1 MDGAKI
7 LLAAT
12 TRRAFSLYSRIL
24 LAAGHTV
31 DAAFDEPSVVQRL
44 REKTYDLLVLDM
56 DLETTEPLALLTT
69 VKRICPS
76 MLVVAT
82 SQQPE
87 ARDVIRSFRA
97 GAYDYLTSPI
107 MPSRLREIA
116 ERAAQIRIAGARRR
130 RMSEEL
136 ASERVR
142 VIDLKKRLGG
152 NDPFTRIIGT
162 SPRMRN
168 LVENLREVARTD
180 STVLLT
186 GESGTGKGMVA
197 RTIHEA
203 SDRSESPFVEANCVV
218 YSEGVLHSE
227 LFGHEKG
234 SFTGATNR
242 KRGRFELAN
251 GGSIF
256 LDEIGDIQPST
267 QLLLLRILQERTF
280 ERVGGEE
287 TMHADARLIAATNR
301 NLQEAMQRGEFRSD
315 LYFRLNVIPV
325 HLPSLREHRE
335 DVPELAR
342 HFVDQVTAR
351 VKRDVE
357 GFTDEV
363 LDAMMHYDWPGN
375 IRELENTVERMV
387 VLSHSRQL
395 GLADLPETVSTTTAA
410 RSMVAVEGT
419 LEDLEATRIRV
430 VLEECGGNKKLA
442 AMRLGIHRST
452 LYAKLK
458 KYSLDGAACRNS
470 GQEPSESATVTEKGM
485 NSEALAG

>member
-7 LLAAT
+7 LLAVA

-24 LAAGHTV
+24 LKADHDV

-56 DLETTEPLALLTT
+56 DLETTDPLALLTT

-76 MLVVAT
+76 TLVVAT

-87 ARDVIRSFRA
+87 ARAVIQSFRA
-97 GAYDYLTSPI
+97 GAYDYLPSPI

-116 ERAAQIRIAGARRR
+116 ARAAEIRVAGAQRR

-136 ASERVR
+136 ASERGR

-152 NDPFTRIIGT
+152 DDPFTRIIGT
-162 SPRMRN
+162 SPIMRN

-197 RTIHEA
+197 RTVHEA

-242 KRGRFELAN
+242 KRGRFELAS
-251 GGSIF
+251 GGTIF

-287 TMHADARLIAATNR
+287 TMQADARLIAATNR

-325 HLPSLREHRE
+325 HLPPLREHRE
-335 DVPELAR
+335 DVPELAS
-342 HFVDQVTAR
+342 HFVDQVAAR
-351 VKRDVE
+351 VKREVD

-363 LDAMMHYDWPGN
+363 LEAMIRYDWPGN

-387 VLSHSRQL
+387 VLAHNRQL
-395 GLADLPETVSTTTAA
+395 GLADLPDTVSSTAA
-410 RSMVAVEGT
+410 SRPTVAVEGT

-430 VLEECGGNKKLA
+430 VLEECEGNKKLA
-442 AMRLGIHRST
+442 ALRLGIHRST

-458 KYSLDGAACRNS
+458 KYALEGAECRNS
-470 GQEPSESATVTEKGM
+470 DQEPSETATSTEKAY
-485 NSEALAG
+485 NSKALAG